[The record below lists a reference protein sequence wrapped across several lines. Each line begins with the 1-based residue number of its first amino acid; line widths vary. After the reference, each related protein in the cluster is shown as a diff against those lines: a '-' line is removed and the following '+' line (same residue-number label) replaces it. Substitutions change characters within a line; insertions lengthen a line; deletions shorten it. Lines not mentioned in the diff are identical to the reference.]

1 VAAFLTAQDSLARL
15 LLVLSLVLLLRLGCV
30 VLLLYHADDPAWQ
43 LCVRCIE
50 APCTRLTSVRQR
62 LSPPPRLNAPPG
74 SGARMHRCRE
84 SARPPWR
91 LGSAALRCHTPLGSA
106 APERRTAGR

>member
-43 LCVRCIE
+43 WCVRCIE

-62 LSPPPRLNAPPG
+62 LSPPTAPQCPAWQWCAHASVPRVCAAALTPRISGPPLPHPPG
-74 SGARMHRCRE
+74 
-84 SARPPWR
+84 
-91 LGSAALRCHTPLGSA
+91 
-106 APERRTAGR
+106 